1 MDPLFATYLI
11 GLREGLEAVLVV
23 TVLIA
28 FLVRGQQRH
37 LLPHVWLG
45 VGSAV
50 VLSAAAAV
58 LLEFTSAELSGR
70 QEELFEGIVSLV
82 AVIFVT
88 WMIFWMRR
96 TARTI
101 AGQLRSRLAEAVEVG
116 SYAVITVAF
125 LAVAREGLETAL
137 LFFAADQSTA
147 NQSGSVLAVLGGLAT
162 SVVIGWLL
170 YASAIRLN
178 LGRFFTWTGSLLILV
193 AAGILRYGVH
203 ELQEAGVLPGEDAT
217 AFDTSGWLDPDSW
230 YGTVLGG
237 MFNITGSPSW
247 LEVAAWLGYASAV
260 LLLFL
265 RPIRLRRPAEA
276 MPSATAEASTEATA
290 EATGEAA

>member
-1 MDPLFATYLI
+1 MDLLFATYLI

-28 FLVRGQQRH
+28 FLVKGQQRS

-45 VGSAV
+45 VGSAA
-50 VLSAAAAV
+50 VLSVGAAI

-70 QEELFEGIVSLV
+70 NEELFEGIVSLV
-82 AVIFVT
+82 AVVFVT

-96 TARTI
+96 TARMI
-101 AGQLRSRLAEAVEVG
+101 AGQLRAQLAEAVEVG
-116 SYAVITVAF
+116 SYAVILVAF

-147 NQSGSVLAVLGGLAT
+147 NQAGSVLAVLGGLAT
-162 SVVIGWLL
+162 AVLIGWLL

-178 LGRFFTWTGSLLILV
+178 LGRFFTWTGALLILV

-203 ELQEAGVLPGEDAT
+203 ELQEASVLPGEKAT
-217 AFDTSGWLDPDSW
+217 AFDTTGWLDPDSW
-230 YGTVLGG
+230 YGSVLAG
-237 MFNITGSPSW
+237 MFNITGRPSW
-247 LEVAAWLGYASAV
+247 LEVAAWLAYALPV

-265 RPIRLRRPAEA
+265 RPARQRKPADTTSDTTTGASAEA
-276 MPSATAEASTEATA
+276 GAEAR
-290 EATGEAA
+290 